1 MWSYGIKTVHWDQLY
16 LCNNSQ
22 LFNTSFIL
30 SVLLSIFLS
39 LSLIFLAFLFS
50 LNTIQSC
57 LCCWRSLNLC
67 LALLEILFIEYFITI
82 KLLKYHQIIKI
93 SLMNFFKT
101 IYYIVIRTYCESVV
115 NITFPCIYFII
126 AHSLYTLLKRN
137 VTKDNRI
144 G

>member
-1 MWSYGIKTVHWDQLY
+1 
-16 LCNNSQ
+16 
-22 LFNTSFIL
+22 
-30 SVLLSIFLS
+30 
-39 LSLIFLAFLFS
+39 
-50 LNTIQSC
+50 
-57 LCCWRSLNLC
+57 
-67 LALLEILFIEYFITI
+67 
-82 KLLKYHQIIKI
+82 
-93 SLMNFFKT
+93 MNFFKT